1 MKAIH
6 FISGTPRSGSTLLS
20 AILRQNPAFYAN
32 MSSPVLAM
40 LNGLYSAMGAQQ
52 EWAPLITE
60 KQRADSMR
68 AVFEGYY
75 NSTGSDKIIFDTNRG
90 WCAKLPTLA
99 LLFPNARVI
108 ACVREFSWVIDSF
121 ERLHAQSPLL
131 MSKLFTLMNGNSVY
145 ARADTLGGLQG
156 TVGFPSHAVRE
167 AVFGPHATKLIL
179 VDYEALAREPN
190 ATMEHIYR
198 TLELPLF
205 KHDFANV
212 EFDAA
217 DEFDAQ
223 LGVPG
228 LHKVRRKVEYIE
240 RKSILPPDLFE
251 RFRGGDYWRDASF
264 TKLGISSCVVT
275 KS

>member
-20 AILRQNPAFYAN
+20 AILRQNPEFYAN
-32 MSSPVLAM
+32 VSSPVMAM
-40 LNGLYSAMGAQQ
+40 LNGVYNALGAHL
-52 EWAPLITE
+52 EWAPMTTDE
-60 KQRADSMR
+60 QRASSMR
-68 AVFEGYY
+68 GVVEGYFKHL
-75 NSTGSDKIIFDTNRG
+75 GPDRVIFDTSRG
-90 WCAKLPTLA
+90 WCSKMATLA
-99 LLFPNARVI
+99 HIYPKARVI

-121 ERLHAQSPLL
+121 ERLYVQNPLL
-131 MSKLFTLMNGNSVY
+131 MSKIYTLNNGNTVY

-167 AVFGPHATKLIL
+167 AVFGPHASKLIL
-179 VDYEALAREPN
+179 VDYEALAREP
-190 ATMEHIYR
+190 ARTVEHIYGV
-198 TLELPLF
+198 LELKPF

-223 LGVPG
+223 IGVPG
-228 LHKVRRKVEYIE
+228 LHTVRRKVEYIE
-240 RKSILPPDLFE
+240 RKTILPPDIFE

-264 TKLGISSCVVT
+264 TKLGISACVVT
-275 KS
+275 K